1 MTRPLSLKEL
11 AGASGVS
18 PSHIWRIENGERF
31 PSARLLLKL
40 AKPLG
45 FDSSEL
51 LVIAGYLSHQPGD
64 KHKSYETYR
73 DSKGLNPYVATVL
86 SQEPVDVQRAMLGI
100 LSLLKY
106 IAKSST
112 RESSSNGT
120 DGSTD
125 EYLI

>member
-1 MTRPLSLKEL
+1 MKPLSLKEL

-18 PSHIWRIENGERF
+18 PSHLWRIEKGERF

-45 FDSSEL
+45 FDGSEL
-51 LVIAGYLSHQPGD
+51 VVIAGYLSHQPPVRNE
-64 KHKSYETYR
+64 SYETNTNT
-73 DSKGLNPYVATVL
+73 KGLNPYVAAVL

-106 IAKSST
+106 IAKSNT
-112 RESSSNGT
+112 RESSNNGT